1 MKPQQ
6 ILNKL
11 AKYNEVQKVEL
22 SAEPMK
28 VELALIDD
36 IKARSNALV
45 KEIAKLTSIS
55 NEVMEARKKA
65 ISMASIISDIVN
77 AQQKEINIASQSL
90 KELGIDTDILKY
102 HNDKVAEALFEVKD
116 IRKKIGF

>member
-1 MKPQQ
+1 MKPEQSVY
-6 ILNKL
+6 NKL
-11 AKYNEVQKVEL
+11 HKFSAKE
-22 SAEPMK
+22 EPMK

-36 IKARSNALV
+36 IKARSNALTQ
-45 KEIAKLTSIS
+45 EIAKLTSIS
-55 NEVMEARKKA
+55 VEVMKARQKA

-77 AQQKEINIASQSL
+77 AQQKEINVASQSL
-90 KELGIDTDILKY
+90 KELGLDTDVLKY